1 MTERNKHKIELIS
14 AICIPS
20 YKPAKARSCPCGD
33 QLLPNQP
40 LYPAC
45 FTPAVGIEKCDNAT
59 WVCWDLQLKHKPSTF
74 MSYRVSNS
82 LTEGQFAFQK
92 TFSSTLFHNN
102 KIEEKVC
109 QVILQYCFC
118 SIATIE
124 DKLRESISR
133 VTSLDFTSQPAI
145 KLLTWFQWQ
154 FCMPERD
161 FINLLC
167 LNFGVCCS
175 VCHF

>member
-1 MTERNKHKIELIS
+1 MQISSGYIFFIKAQCCDLTIRMICSLFVFRAMTERNKYKIELIS

-82 LTEGQFAFQK
+82 LTEGQFAFKK

-109 QVILQYCFC
+109 QVILQYCFYAC
-118 SIATIE
+118 
-124 DKLRESISR
+124 
-133 VTSLDFTSQPAI
+133 
-145 KLLTWFQWQ
+145 
-154 FCMPERD
+154 
-161 FINLLC
+161 
-167 LNFGVCCS
+167 
-175 VCHF
+175 